1 MQSRSAWT
9 CDLPTWRNHHH
20 SQECRHY
27 RLLAWINT
35 VSQTWRDVTSLAS
48 RFPARILKCVCRHVY
63 AQGAGGAG
71 PADRGAE
78 GGVRGCAGGG
88 RAGAPRSPRVA
99 KSYARARHR
108 QPPDSTV
115 RGRPRR
121 LKRARTAG
129 GAAGGGARGS
139 PPGGGEP
146 EARGARAQAPR
157 APGGGPEPPGWDL
170 DLHPV
175 SSPSLNK
182 PFSCRGARRREESAG
197 DESRPLRTC

>member
-88 RAGAPRSPRVA
+88 RAGNKPTSRERFANS
-99 KSYARARHR
+99 SIWT
-108 QPPDSTV
+108 SFT
-115 RGRPRR
+115 
-121 LKRARTAG
+121 
-129 GAAGGGARGS
+129 
-139 PPGGGEP
+139 
-146 EARGARAQAPR
+146 QAPR
-157 APGGGPEPPGWDL
+157 VLPA
-170 DLHPV
+170 
-175 SSPSLNK
+175 
-182 PFSCRGARRREESAG
+182 
-197 DESRPLRTC
+197 